1 MKKILL
7 IAVALLMVAATV
19 NSQTVQRNKVV
30 CEIST
35 GTWCTYCPGAANA
48 ATNLI
53 ASGANVAV
61 IEYHNG
67 DVFANAASNARNSYY
82 AITGY
87 PTAHFD
93 GPTAQVGGSAC
104 PGNGVSYTNN
114 YNNCYAVQ
122 SPVVL
127 DIAGTNSGND
137 YTVVLSIHKGAT
149 VSGSDVRAH
158 LVLTETDISAA
169 AWPPG
174 YGCMTTVH
182 HVERLMVPDYNGTAI
197 NFSSGDM
204 QIIVLTFTK
213 DPAWVLA
220 NCALVAFVQD
230 YSTKTIYNGATVAL
244 NSLPAPVT
252 VNFASNVTSG
262 CAPFTV
268 NYTDQSAGVNTYQWD
283 LPGATPPTSTSQNP
297 SVSYTATGT
306 YNATLTA
313 WSSTTFRGNKV
324 VKTNYITALA
334 FPDIAGTPS
343 GSNNLCSNPA
353 NQTYNCAPANN
364 ATSYVWDLSP
374 ASAGVI
380 TNNGTSCT
388 IDFDNV
394 YVGSCNLK
402 VKGTN
407 SCGDGPWSPTL
418 SITLNQQPG
427 TPGAPTGSAMLCLNP
442 ANTDYTTSGTT
453 PATSYIWEIVP
464 SSAGTISGSSLIGT
478 VDWSASF
485 VGAATI
491 HVKASNLGC
500 EGPWSPDMLVNVNS
514 GPASYTMTGGGT
526 TCATGSGIAV
536 GLDGS
541 QTGINYTLYLNAS
554 PTSNIVAG
562 TGGAITF
569 GNQTVAG
576 NYSSWGTNIATTCS
590 GVMNGVSA
598 VSIDP
603 QVPDAPA
610 QPAGNS
616 NPAAGTTTDYTTAG
630 GTYATT
636 YNWVVTPASAGTFSG
651 TGTTVSITWSLSYA
665 GSASIKVQGVNSCG
679 AGAFS
684 QEFPVNVVTGI
695 TEHQSQKFI
704 SVYPNPA
711 SGTVNIIPQYKMK
724 ADLRVMN
731 ALGSVVIEKTG
742 LELNGTY
749 PLDITSLTRGVYFFN
764 FTSSEKQ
771 LVLKVIVE

>member
-7 IAVALLMVAATV
+7 IAVALMAAAV
-19 NSQTVQRNKVV
+19 VYSQAVQRNKVIL
-30 CEIST
+30 EIST
-35 GTWCTYCPGAANA
+35 GTWCTYCPGAAIA
-48 ATNLI
+48 SDNLV

-67 DVFANAASNARNSYY
+67 DAFTNASSNARNSYY
-82 AITGY
+82 AVPGY

-93 GPTAQVGGSAC
+93 GPTAQVGGAAC
-104 PGNGVSYTNN
+104 PGSGVNYTPN

-127 DIAGTNSGND
+127 DIAGTNSGNV
-137 YTVVLSIHKGAT
+137 YTIVLSIHKGAT
-149 VSGSDVRAH
+149 VSGSDLRAH
-158 LVLTETDISAA
+158 LVLTETDISCP
-169 AWPPG
+169 AWPAS
-174 YGCMTTVH
+174 GCMTSVH
-182 HVERLMVPDYNGTAI
+182 HVERLMAPDYNGTSI

-230 YSTKTIYNGATVAL
+230 NSTKTIYNGATVAL
-244 NSLPAPVT
+244 NALPAPLP
-252 VNFASNVTSG
+252 VNFTSNVTSG

-268 NYTDQSAGVNTYQWD
+268 NYTDQSTGANAYQWD
-283 LPGATPPTSTSQNP
+283 LPGGTPPTSTSQNP

-313 WSSTTFRGNKV
+313 WNSTTWRGNKT
-324 VKTNYITALA
+324 VKTNYISVMAI
-334 FPDIAGTPS
+334 PDMAGTPS
-343 GSNNLCSNPA
+343 GLNNMCSNPA
-353 NQTYNCAPANN
+353 NQTYNCTPANS
-364 ATSYVWDLSP
+364 ATAYVWDLAP
-374 ASAGVI
+374 PTAGVI

-388 IDFDNV
+388 IDFDNA
-394 YVGSCNLK
+394 YVGTCNLK
-402 VKGTN
+402 VKGTS

-418 SITLNQQPG
+418 AITLNQQPG
-427 TPGAPTGSAMLCLNP
+427 TPGAPVGPAQLCLNP
-442 ANTDYTTSGTT
+442 VNTDYTTSGTT
-453 PATSYIWEIVP
+453 PATSYIWEITP
-464 SSAGTISGSSLIGT
+464 SSAGTISGGGVTGT

-485 VGAATI
+485 MGMAQI
-491 HVKASNLGC
+491 HVKATNLGC
-500 EGPWSPDMLVNVNS
+500 EGPWSPNIDVNVNNV
-514 GPASYTMTGGGT
+514 PAGYTMTGGGV

-541 QTGINYTLYLNAS
+541 QTGVNYTLYLNAI
-554 PTSNIVAG
+554 PTSTMIAG

-569 GNQTVAG
+569 GNQTAAG
-576 NYSSWGTNIATTCS
+576 NYSSWGTNGATTCS
-590 GVMNGVSA
+590 GVMNGVA
-598 VSIDP
+598 VVSVDP

-630 GTYATT
+630 GTYASS
-636 YNWVVTPASAGTFSG
+636 YNWAVTPASAGTFSG
-651 TGTTVSITWSLSYA
+651 TGTTGSVTWSASFS

-684 QEFPVNVVTGI
+684 QDFPVNVVTGI

-731 ALGSVVIEKTG
+731 ALGSVVIEKSG
-742 LELNGTY
+742 LDLNGTY
-749 PLDITSLTRGVYFFN
+749 PLDITTLTRGVYFFN
-764 FTSSEKQ
+764 FSSSEKQ